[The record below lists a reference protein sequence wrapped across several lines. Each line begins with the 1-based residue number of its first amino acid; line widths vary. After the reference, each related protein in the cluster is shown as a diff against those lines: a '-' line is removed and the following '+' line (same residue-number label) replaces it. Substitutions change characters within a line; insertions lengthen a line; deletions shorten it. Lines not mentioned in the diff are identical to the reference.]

1 MMKET
6 RIECDQQ
13 SLFAFSRDSQLLKAL
28 IITWNIDH
36 GICVL
41 QCQQASLGQRN

>member
-1 MMKET
+1 MKET

-13 SLFAFSRDSQLLKAL
+13 SLFACDGDSQLLKAF
-28 IITWNIDH
+28 IIKWNIDH

-41 QCQQASLGQRN
+41 QGQQASLGQGN